1 MKITTPEPK
10 QRKTLAGIALL
21 LMLAACGG
29 GKTVVESDLGIA
41 GAPDWVNKG
50 TTVLNDKDGR
60 LFHGV
65 GSSPAMGDE
74 SLQRSTADDRARAEV
89 ARILSTFM
97 DVVGNDYV
105 ASTGTGADASAEQ
118 AVSRQI
124 KAVTKLNLSGSKII
138 GRWKDAKTSMVYSIS
153 ELDLKQEK
161 ATTQGA
167 KEMNEDLRRYI
178 DRNAENIFDKV
189 STQGGKK

>member
-1 MKITTPEPK
+1 MKIASPELK
-10 QRKTLAGIALL
+10 RGKTLMGIALL
-21 LMLAACGG
+21 LTLAACGG
-29 GKTVVESDLGIA
+29 GKTIVESDLGIA

-105 ASTGTGADASAEQ
+105 AATGTGKDASAEQ

-124 KAVTKLNLSGSKII
+124 KAVTKQNLAGAKII
-138 GRWKDAKTSMVYSIS
+138 GRWKDAKTNVVYSIS
-153 ELDLKQEK
+153 ELDLKQVK

-167 KEMNEDLRRYI
+167 KEMNDDLRRYI
-178 DRNAENIFDKV
+178 ERNAENVFDKV
-189 STQGGKK
+189 SQGSKK